1 MKYIMTVIIFL
12 GLAQHAFSEDLPP
25 VIYAEYYACEYDEG
39 KTERQMSKWIT
50 RWNAWMDST
59 DLDGYGAVLLKPLFR
74 SPSSGIDLMWVAHTP
89 SNYELARGL
98 SAFNATDQRNY
109 WPAKKC
115 SINMLARQYSM
126 GNLSV
131 SDLDPNEFV
140 VAYWFCNFNREA
152 TISDAYFAQKKIID
166 TANLAGRKMSSRIIM
181 PRQGV
186 PTGLKEY
193 DFSLAYIHK
202 NMEDWGA
209 NVDDHLSSMRNTE
222 NQKKADEI
230 FSCDSSVVYTG
241 KVVRNL

>member
-12 GLAQHAFSEDLPP
+12 SLAQYAFSEDLPP

-59 DLDGYGAVLLKPLFR
+59 DLDEYGAVLLKPLFR
-74 SPSSGIDLMWVAHTP
+74 SPSSGIDLMWVGHTP

-98 SAFNATDQRNY
+98 SAFNATNQRQY

-140 VAYWFCNFNREA
+140 VGYWFCKFNKEA
-152 TISDAYFAQKKIID
+152 TIKDAYFAQKKIVD
-166 TANLAGRKMSSRIIM
+166 TANVAGRKLSSRIIM

-186 PTGLKEY
+186 PADLKEY
-193 DFSLAYIHK
+193 DFALAYIHE
-202 NMEDWGA
+202 NMEEWGA
-209 NVDDHLSSMRNTE
+209 NVDDHFSSTRNTE

-230 FSCDSSVVYTG
+230 FSCDNSVVYTG
-241 KVVRNL
+241 KVIRN